1 MMLDLLLLLAVAVPG
16 VGVFFLVRILG
27 DRSRLARRLRLAEG
41 KAGEGEARLSSR
53 LTEGMAGARGGLER
67 VFTALGALM
76 PLGEDDRRKIAVG
89 VERAGF
95 QSSNAVTIVL
105 GAKFTCLLLGL
116 AAGILMLSGY
126 LPGVLGIGV
135 GIIGGFLIGV
145 LFNLLPEMIV
155 SRLAASR
162 LWRIQSALPDALDLL
177 IVCLEAGLTFE
188 RALRRTVND
197 LKTFQ
202 PTLAAE
208 LGQASL
214 DMSVHGRTREDALGR
229 VAERLDSQDLRDLTT
244 TVVQSE
250 RHGTPVAD
258 ALRKLANSVRVQ
270 TISRMQT
277 KMARL
282 PTMLV
287 LPSIACLLPGILV
300 LVGGPSMLKLMNE
313 LGGMGI

>member
-1 MMLDLLLLLAVAVPG
+1 MMFDLLLLAVVAILG
-16 VGVFFLVRILG
+16 GGVFVLARSLM
-27 DRSRLARRLRLAEG
+27 DRSRLTRRLRLAEG
-41 KAGEGEARLSSR
+41 RAEVSEARLSSR
-53 LTEGMAGARGGLER
+53 FTEGFAGARGGLER

-89 VERAGF
+89 LQRAGF
-95 QSSNAVTIVL
+95 QSSNATTIIL
-105 GAKFTCLLLGL
+105 GTKFTCLVLGL
-116 AAGILMLSGY
+116 VVGMTLISPY
-126 LPGVLGIGV
+126 LPGMPGVFLGLV
-135 GIIGGFLIGV
+135 GGFLAGV
-145 LFNLLPEMIV
+145 MLNLLPEMIV
-155 SRLAASR
+155 GRLAASR

-197 LKTFQ
+197 LKSFQ
-202 PTLAAE
+202 PTLAGE

-250 RHGTPVAD
+250 RHGTPIAD

-300 LVGGPSMLKLMNE
+300 LVGGPSMLKLMGE
-313 LGGMGI
+313 LSGMGM

>member
-41 KAGEGEARLSSR
+41 KTGEGEARLSSR

-135 GIIGGFLIGV
+135 GVIGGFLIGV

>member
-1 MMLDLLLLLAVAVPG
+1 MMFDLLVLLAVAAPG
-16 VGVFFLVRILG
+16 VGVFVLVRNLM
-27 DRSRLARRLRLAEG
+27 DRSRLKRRLSLAEG
-41 KAGEGEARLSSR
+41 RIDAQTRLSSR
-53 LTEGMAGARGGLER
+53 LAEGAAGVGGGLGR

-76 PLGEDDRRKIAVG
+76 PLGEDDRHKIAVG
-89 VERAGF
+89 LQRAGF
-95 QSSNAVTIVL
+95 QSSNAVTIILGTKFACLVL
-105 GAKFTCLLLGL
+105 GLVVGT
-116 AAGILMLSGY
+116 IVLSPY
-126 LPGVLGIGV
+126 QPGMLGIGL
-135 GIIGGFLIGV
+135 GLFGGFLGGV
-145 LFNLLPEMIV
+145 MLNLLPEMIV
-155 SRLAASR
+155 GRLAAKR

-214 DMSVHGRTREDALGR
+214 DMSVHGRTRDDALGR
-229 VAERLDSQDLRDLTT
+229 VAERLDSQDIRDLTT

-313 LGGMGI
+313 LGGMGM

>member
-1 MMLDLLLLLAVAVPG
+1 MMLDLLILAVLAALG
-16 VGVFFLVRILG
+16 FGVFLLVRSLL
-27 DRSRLARRLRLAEG
+27 DRQRLTRRLRLAEG
-41 KAGEGEARLSSR
+41 RADEAEARLSSR
-53 LTEGMAGARGGLER
+53 FTEGMAGARGGLER

-89 VERAGF
+89 LQRAGF
-95 QSSNAVTIVL
+95 HSTNATTIVL
-105 GAKFTCLLLGL
+105 GTKFACLMLGL
-116 AAGILMLSGY
+116 VVGMIVLSPY
-126 LPGVLGIGV
+126 QPGMIGIGLGLV
-135 GIIGGFLIGV
+135 GGFLGGV
-145 LFNLLPEMIV
+145 MLNLLPEMIV
-155 SRLAASR
+155 GRLAARR
-162 LWRIQSALPDALDLL
+162 LWHLQSALPDALDLL

-229 VAERLDSQDLRDLTT
+229 VAERLDSQDMRDLTT

-250 RHGTPVAD
+250 RHGTPIAD

-270 TISRMQT
+270 SISRMQT

-282 PTMLV
+282 PTLLV
-287 LPSIACLLPGILV
+287 LPSIACLLPGIIV
-300 LVGGPSMLKLMNE
+300 LVGGPSMLKLMDE
-313 LGGMGI
+313 LGGMGM